1 MTAIARSPYSRAAI
15 ALHWI
20 MAIMILGNLV
30 GGFFLESLF
39 NSDDPAMR
47 DLGFQLVQFHKSM
60 GLTVLVLALV
70 RLAMRV
76 REGFP
81 PLPAHMTV
89 NERRLARLAHVGF
102 YVLMIGLPMT
112 GWLMS
117 SASPL
122 GFPTFWFG
130 LFEWPNLPVP
140 TSEALS
146 KAFGGAH
153 EVMAFIAIALLLLH
167 VGGALKHHFLD
178 RDDVL
183 ARMIPALRPR
193 AGVR

>member
-1 MTAIARSPYSRAAI
+1 VTAVACSHYSRAAI

-20 MAIMILGNLV
+20 MAVLILGNLV
-30 GGFFLESLF
+30 GGLFLETLF

-47 DLGFQLVQFHKSM
+47 DLGFQLVQLHKSS
-60 GLTVLVLALV
+60 GLTVLVLALA
-70 RLAMRV
+70 RLALRV

-89 NERRLARLAHVGF
+89 TERRLARLTHIGF

-140 TSEALS
+140 TSDALS
-146 KAFGGAH
+146 KAFGNAH
-153 EVMAFIAIALLLLH
+153 EVMAFTAIALLVLH
-167 VGGALKHHFLD
+167 VAGALKHHFLD

-183 ARMIPALRPR
+183 ARMIPVLRPR
-193 AGVR
+193 QS